1 MPSPHEMTRTE
12 TPGPGVEHW
21 TCTTCSRQLLLRR
34 PPAFELIV
42 LEPGDE
48 QAAHVGSTGGLR
60 VAAAEATSAPSTDLV
75 AHDSAWLAELG
86 IDWGPGGAGQPDD
99 PPRQDA

>member
-1 MPSPHEMTRTE
+1 MTRTK
-12 TPGPGVEHW
+12 TLAPGVEEW

-48 QAAHVGSTGGLR
+48 WAAHVGSTGGLL
-60 VAAAEATSAPSTDLV
+60 VTAAEPRSAASTDL
-75 AHDSAWLAELG
+75 AANDRAWLAGLG
-86 IDWGPGGAGQPDD
+86 IDWGTGNGAGQPGD
-99 PPRQDA
+99 PA